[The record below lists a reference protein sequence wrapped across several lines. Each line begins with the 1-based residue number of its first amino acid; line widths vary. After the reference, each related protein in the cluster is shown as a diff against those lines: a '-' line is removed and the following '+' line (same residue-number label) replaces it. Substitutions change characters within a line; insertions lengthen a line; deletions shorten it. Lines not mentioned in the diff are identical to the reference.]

1 MRIPKYRRHSSRDIA
16 FVETQGKRVYLPG
29 RFGSTESRMAYAKL
43 CDELK
48 AQSRQ
53 AASSEPLP
61 RPARNQA
68 TVADVVVAF
77 LAHAKTYYATSRGS
91 SADEFECCRIAGE
104 RLIRFAGLTHA
115 ESFGPLKLKAF
126 RDSLID
132 YRFTRGKSEQERRLS
147 RRYINM
153 QLNRVRRMFR
163 WAASEE
169 LVSSSVWQSL
179 KTVDGLRSGRT
190 EAPDTD
196 KRQPVDW
203 HDVELTLPEL
213 SPDLARAVELQWL
226 TGVRPQSIVEA
237 QADQFDLDEKTWRP
251 RHKNEFRGQILIVPL
266 GPRAVQLVC
275 EQIEASRGSEYL
287 FCPILASGRSDP
299 RHTLKYTVH
308 SYKQALQRAQKRAGV
323 FPLWTPHQLRHGRA
337 TEIRQSYGLEA
348 AQAVLGH
355 ASIDATQIYASRLF
369 ELARRVSDETG

>member
-1 MRIPKYRRHSSRDIA
+1 MRIPKYRQHSSRDIA
-16 FVETQGKRVYLPG
+16 FVETGGKRTYLPG
-29 RFGSTESRMAYAKL
+29 AFGSAESRMAYAKL
-43 CDELK
+43 CEQLK
-48 AQSRQ
+48 AQPRQ
-53 AASSEPLP
+53 KMSSELIPK
-61 RPARNQA
+61 PAKNHA

-77 LAHAKTYYATSRGS
+77 LSHAKSYYPKSRGS
-91 SADEFECCRIAGE
+91 SADEFECCRVVGE

-115 ESFGPLKLKAF
+115 ESFGPLSLKAF
-126 RDSLID
+126 RDSLVN
-132 YRFTRGKSEQERRLS
+132 YRFTRGKDTQERRLS

-190 EAPDTD
+190 EAPDKD

-203 HDVELTLPEL
+203 HDVELALSKL

-237 QADQFDLDEKTWRP
+237 QASQFNLDEKLWRP

-266 GPRAVQLVC
+266 GPRAVQLVR
-275 EQIEASRGSEYL
+275 EQVKASRGSEYL
-287 FCPILASGRSDP
+287 FCPILASGRTDP
-299 RHTLKYTVH
+299 RYTLKYTVH
-308 SYKQALQRAQKRAGV
+308 TYKQALQRAQKRAGV
-323 FPLWTPHQLRHGRA
+323 NPLWTPHQLRHGRA
-337 TEIRQSYGLEA
+337 TQVRNTFGLEA

-369 ELARRVSDETG
+369 DLARRVSDETG

>member
-1 MRIPKYRRHSSRDIA
+1 MKLPKYRRHTSRDKA
-16 FVETQGKRVYLPG
+16 FIEVDGKRTYLPG
-29 RFGSTESRMAYAKL
+29 AFGSHESRMAYAKL
-43 CDELK
+43 CEALRSQPRRHVSDDRL
-48 AQSRQ
+48 ARPSRR
-53 AASSEPLP
+53 E
-61 RPARNQA
+61 A

-77 LAHAKTYYATSRGS
+77 LTHAKSYYPESRGS
-91 SADEFECCRIAGE
+91 SADEFECCRVVGE
-104 RLIRFAGLTHA
+104 RLIRFAGLTPA

-126 RDSLID
+126 RDSLVEHR
-132 YRFTRGKSEQERRLS
+132 YTRGKDDQERRFS
-147 RRYINM
+147 RKYIN
-153 QLNRVRRMFR
+153 QHLNRARRMFR

-190 EAPDTD
+190 EAPDKD

-237 QADQFDLDEKTWRP
+237 QADQFNLDEKLWRP
-251 RHKNEFRGQILIVPL
+251 RHKNEFRGQDLIVPL
-266 GPRAVQLVC
+266 GPRAVHLVR
-275 EQIEASRGSEYL
+275 EQIKCSKSSEFL
-287 FCPILASGRSDP
+287 FCPILSSRRSDP
-299 RHTLKYTVH
+299 RHSLKYTVH
-308 SYKQALQRAQKRAGV
+308 TYKQALQRAQKRAGV
-323 FPLWTPHQLRHGRA
+323 NPLWTPHQLRHGRA
-337 TEIRQSYGLEA
+337 TQVRNAFGLEA

-369 ELARRVSDETG
+369 DLARRVSDETG